1 MRYRNW
7 NEKGERKF
15 RLSVLA
21 LLILVLAAIHF
32 FDPTFYPTSYHLSK
46 DGDL

>member
-32 FDPTFYPTSYHLSK
+32 FDPTFYPTIYHLSRMEI
-46 DGDL
+46 

>member
-21 LLILVLAAIHF
+21 LLILVLGLNG
-32 FDPTFYPTSYHLSK
+32 LSSLISK
-46 DGDL
+46 KIGGKA

>member
-32 FDPTFYPTSYHLSK
+32 FDPTFYPTIIICQRMEI
-46 DGDL
+46 